1 MTLGMDLAM
10 MSNKVMISGNVAL
23 RAFEHGSNNDVWWKG
38 GWGKGVGGAG
48 VCKVKS
54 KPSLHG
60 AVVPKLERYEKRCNG
75 FDVLEGFTMEG
86 RSHQNVSKLQMFL
99 VTLFA
104 F

>member
-1 MTLGMDLAM
+1 MLHFMPLSMDLIM
-10 MSNKVMISGNVAL
+10 TSDK
-23 RAFEHGSNNDVWWKG
+23 KG
-38 GWGKGVGGAG
+38 GF
-48 VCKVKS
+48 CKVKS
-54 KPSLHG
+54 KPNLHG

-75 FDVLEGFTMEG
+75 FDVLEGFTMKG